1 MRRPFKLSNVRIRT
15 KLLAIIALII
25 TVFIMIVL
33 TVLISFQRI
42 ENVLGGVLAG
52 DMQNVITNALMEREL
67 SSIAADINLLLSTF
81 FEDEA
86 HLKSEGQ
93 RLLEVPRGVVRRTNG
108 GDMDASLRLFAQR
121 LEFLLEQCQAVN
133 RALRRLSAADR
144 HLVSAIDGLEEVIAD
159 KLIDAALVG
168 DDTSILK
175 QLSILAVGYRQSLLE
190 IGKLHAQRWPET
202 YYTTLEMDR
211 DPLLAAIDEL
221 NLRLRTL
228 MASDPQIANM
238 GREIISN
245 LQTYKAALLA
255 LNAVTVEL
263 KNCILAVENAKFQ
276 STGIMQK
283 LDKDVVHAVNAANT
297 KVLGTLRVAEASL
310 MAISMALI
318 AALILL
324 TTFFFKSI
332 IKKPMDDICN
342 GIKAFRRGNLDARI
356 NLNRSDEWHL
366 IEDAL
371 NTMAADLSTSYADLK
386 KAQSL
391 VANFIDSMP
400 SVLVGVDREGRVT
413 QWNRRAKRLTGLS
426 FEAVQSQPLAE
437 VFPCLKNQ
445 MNRIWTS
452 IRDRRVIRDLKV
464 PRKDKDETRFEDIT
478 IYPLMADGVEG
489 AVIRVDDVTERVRLE
504 EMMIQSEKMLSVG
517 GLAAGMAHEINNPL
531 AGILQNMAVL
541 ENRLLG
547 DLPANHK
554 AAQAAG
560 TSLAIIQAYS
570 EKRNLAVMLENI
582 RVSGKRAATI
592 VKNMLSFAHKSD
604 RMISSHDLCTLLDQT
619 LELAQTDYDMKKRY
633 DFKQIRIVREY
644 DRSVPII
651 PCESSKLQQV
661 FLNILKNGAEA
672 MASETRPAMFTLRV
686 NGEGDWI
693 TVEIE
698 DNGPG
703 MNDATR
709 RRIFEPFF
717 TTKPV
722 GQGTG
727 LGLSVSY
734 FIITENH
741 GGEMDAHAVDT
752 GGTRFVIRLPKS
764 RKAAA

>member
-1 MRRPFKLSNVRIRT
+1 M
-15 KLLAIIALII
+15 
-25 TVFIMIVL
+25 
-33 TVLISFQRI
+33 
-42 ENVLGGVLAG
+42 
-52 DMQNVITNALMEREL
+52 
-67 SSIAADINLLLSTF
+67 
-81 FEDEA
+81 
-86 HLKSEGQ
+86 
-93 RLLEVPRGVVRRTNG
+93 NG
-108 GDMDASLRLFAQR
+108 
-121 LEFLLEQCQAVN
+121 N
-133 RALRRLSAADR
+133 
-144 HLVSAIDGLEEVIAD
+144 
-159 KLIDAALVG
+159 
-168 DDTSILK
+168 
-175 QLSILAVGYRQSLLE
+175 
-190 IGKLHAQRWPET
+190 
-202 YYTTLEMDR
+202 
-211 DPLLAAIDEL
+211 
-221 NLRLRTL
+221 
-228 MASDPQIANM
+228 
-238 GREIISN
+238 
-245 LQTYKAALLA
+245 
-255 LNAVTVEL
+255 
-263 KNCILAVENAKFQ
+263 
-276 STGIMQK
+276 
-283 LDKDVVHAVNAANT
+283 
-297 KVLGTLRVAEASL
+297 
-310 MAISMALI
+310 
-318 AALILL
+318 
-324 TTFFFKSI
+324 
-332 IKKPMDDICN
+332 
-342 GIKAFRRGNLDARI
+342 
-356 NLNRSDEWHL
+356 L

-391 VANFIDSMP
+391 FANFIDSMP

-517 GLAAGMAHEINNPL
+517 GLAAGWLTRSTI
-531 AGILQNMAVL
+531 
-541 ENRLLG
+541 RW
-547 DLPANHK
+547 PAFCRIWPSWK
-554 AAQAAG
+554 IACWV
-560 TSLAIIQAYS
+560 TYRPITRPP
-570 EKRNLAVMLENI
+570 KRQGPAWRSFKRIRKSATLAVMLENI

-619 LELAQTDYDMKKRY
+619 LELAQTDYDRKKRY

-709 RRIFEPFF
+709 RRIFRTFF
-717 TTKPV
+717 HHQAGGP
-722 GQGTG
+722 GHG
-727 LGLSVSY
+727 LGV
-734 FIITENH
+734 
-741 GGEMDAHAVDT
+741 V
-752 GGTRFVIRLPKS
+752 RLLLHHY
-764 RKAAA
+764 RKPWRGNGCPRCRYRRAPAL